1 MICPFKLLFCIIF
14 KIFEHSKF
22 PFVDVRESE
31 AALLITKEVR
41 VDDGD
46 SIILKPQDFV
56 LAVTKEHLSLPDDLL
71 ARLEG
76 KSSLGRLGIVVH
88 STASIFDP
96 GWRGVVVLELGNLG
110 KIPVKLRPG
119 MKICA
124 LTFET
129 LSSKAETPYYK
140 KKKAKYLNQRTP

>member
-1 MICPFKLLFCIIF
+1 M
-14 KIFEHSKF
+14 
-22 PFVDVRESE
+22 
-31 AALLITKEVR
+31 
-41 VDDGD
+41 
-46 SIILKPQDFV
+46 
-56 LAVTKEHLSLPDDLL
+56 TKEHLSLPDDLL

-110 KIPVKLRPG
+110 PKPAILYCGMPICAFTFEKLAAPVKISYEG